1 VNKQRLEAFT
11 DGVYAI
17 VITLLI
23 LDIRI
28 PEVPPSD
35 LGAALLRLLPQFIT
49 YVLSFF
55 VVGMYWF
62 AHHRVAHQ
70 VKLINGTFTW
80 LNLLWLL
87 FVSVMPFP
95 TSLLG
100 RYPLQFI
107 PIAIYGIDLIL
118 TNVTGY
124 VITVYLVKHP
134 ELAVAPVPPAA
145 LRALLPVYIISNS
158 IYVAAIAIAWV
169 LPWVSYGLY
178 IGVLAWLMVRYARR
192 SNPFH
197 SARKSRGAPSRR
209 SLRRAD

>member
-1 VNKQRLEAFT
+1 MNKQRLEAFT

-23 LDIRI
+23 LDIRN
-28 PEVPPSD
+28 PDVAATA
-35 LGAALLRLLPQFIT
+35 LGPALVRLLPQVVT

-80 LNLLWLL
+80 LNLVWLL

-145 LRALLPVYIISNS
+145 LRALLPVYIISNG
-158 IYVAAIAIAWV
+158 IYVAAIAIAGI
-169 LPWVSYGLY
+169 LPWVSYAMY
-178 IGVLAWLMVRYARR
+178 AGVLAWLMVRYARR
-192 SNPFH
+192 SNPFKPAAQAPR
-197 SARKSRGAPSRR
+197 SAGRASRA
-209 SLRRAD
+209 AD